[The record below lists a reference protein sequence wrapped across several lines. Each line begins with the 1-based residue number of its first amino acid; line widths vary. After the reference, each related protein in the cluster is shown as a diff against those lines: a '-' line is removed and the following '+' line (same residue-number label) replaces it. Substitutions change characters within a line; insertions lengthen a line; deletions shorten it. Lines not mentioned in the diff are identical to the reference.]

1 MGGFHLEGMYPT
13 PEEKRIFKEIIKLAL
28 DKKYEE
34 AGKVA
39 KTFPFGAG
47 LRVGEC

>member
-1 MGGFHLEGMYPT
+1 MYPT

-34 AGKVA
+34 AEKVA
-39 KTFPFGAG
+39 KTFPFVRDFELENVDG
-47 LRVGEC
+47 REVQ